1 MTLTRQDWIRL
12 ALPLL
17 ALLIAIIFAIGMVSY
32 AQTYSEELEQKRQQQ
47 ELQLMQARSR
57 LQSSGQERESIIQYL
72 PIYQRLIQQGFIGE
86 ERRIEWVDA
95 LRNIHQRERLFGIR
109 YSIGAQAPYSL
120 GYIANPAPFS
130 LYRSVMTLELP
141 MLHEGDILLLLDQ
154 LRQVQT
160 AAFLPRDCVITRNA
174 NLTVPLSLTPTLNAT
189 CELDWLSLHESETGV
204 KP

>member
-1 MTLTRQDWIRL
+1 MNLTRQDWIRL

-17 ALLIAIIFAIGMVSY
+17 ALLVAIIFAIGMVSY
-32 AQTYSEELEQKRQQQ
+32 AQTYSHDLDQKRQQQ
-47 ELQLMQARSR
+47 EQQLMQARSR
-57 LQSSGQERESIIQYL
+57 LQSSGQERDSIIKYL

-95 LRNIHQRERLFGIR
+95 LRNIHQREHLFGIR

-120 GYIANPAPFS
+120 SYIANPAPFS

-154 LRQVQT
+154 LRQTQP
-160 AAFLPRDCVITRNA
+160 AAFLPRDCIITRNGI
-174 NLTVPLSLTPTLNAT
+174 LTVPLSLTPTLNAA
-189 CELDWLSLHESETGV
+189 CELDWLSLRESENGV